1 MPSKASKSRGL
12 LSGRALLEF
21 EVAEAK
27 TSVRNDGYN
36 DEAGPAE
43 AAPRSNAS
51 VENNTAEATCN
62 FIYISVAGEL

>member
-1 MPSKASKSRGL
+1 M
-12 LSGRALLEF
+12 
-21 EVAEAK
+21 AEAK